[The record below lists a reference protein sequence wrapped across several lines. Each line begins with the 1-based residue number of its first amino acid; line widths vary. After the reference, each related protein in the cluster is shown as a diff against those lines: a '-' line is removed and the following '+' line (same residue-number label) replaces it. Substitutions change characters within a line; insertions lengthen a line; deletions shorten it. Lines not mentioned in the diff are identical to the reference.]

1 MTKTTTAPTSTPTTT
16 LSPRPAD
23 KPTITHAA
31 ERSSVH
37 RSRRVPFV
45 VVGALTLA
53 AVGVTVGALVSHRSA
68 PGVDISVPV
77 LTSGTTVATTH
88 TIGDTAHGGPGSWAD
103 VVRADTTAAEATP
116 QVTGD
121 VVSHGGPGSRRDSV
135 RPPAPRHSID
145 VRIADVA
152 HGTAGS
158 VVTAVAARD

>member
-53 AVGVTVGALVSHRSA
+53 AVGVTVGTLVSQRSA

-103 VVRADTTAAEATP
+103 AVRADTTAAATTP

-121 VVSHGGPGSRRDSV
+121 SSHGGPGSRTDAV
-135 RPPAPRHSID
+135 RPSAPRHATN